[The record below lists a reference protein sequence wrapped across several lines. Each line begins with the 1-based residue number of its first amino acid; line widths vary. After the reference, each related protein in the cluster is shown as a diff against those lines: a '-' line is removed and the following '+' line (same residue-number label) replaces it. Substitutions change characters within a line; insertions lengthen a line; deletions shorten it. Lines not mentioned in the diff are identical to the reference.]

1 MNTELKNSKNNIVLQ
16 FNVKDVFEEP
26 SKEYLEEKWQNITTN
41 FVNILKDGKSQL
53 VFQELYN
60 KINDLLFY
68 EVSQTTIVIIE
79 NVLVN
84 FAAEIKIKLKE
95 IVLKN
100 KEDFFENFNKI
111 WFNVVKHFNIL
122 RKITNRY
129 EKKIYGNIQKNNVY
143 AIFLDSL
150 KESLKRNNDL
160 KILNFII
167 ETTNEK
173 INEFRKKIINKEII
187 YNKENVD
194 ENLSQIK
201 LVINFL
207 SESGLYKEYFNKSF
221 LENSKK
227 FYEENT
233 SKIIQGNN
241 LQDYITYVDLVFSL
255 EKTIVLDYL
264 NEISLKSLVN
274 ELNNILL
281 KDKSKIIF
289 DKFFFQNIKEIFSNN
304 FELMKKIFL
313 LFKGIKIEDEIKK
326 RFNDYIIKCSEKI
339 YDLYHKDYLELYN
352 KLILLKTNVNNFVSI
367 SFLNEEKFKSLS
379 KESLTKAL
387 NVKPIFIT
395 NILSKYIHY
404 VLTILAKKEKIE
416 TLKERID
423 EFIILFKFIENKD
436 MFEHFFIKNLATT
449 CLYNLNVSEELQNYL
464 IEQLK
469 YECGSFFVSKSQEMI
484 SDVKLSEELSNLFNK
499 NSQSIKK
506 SNIKFNFYVYSNYSW
521 PIESIITGNINQNI
535 SFMEKEFYNFYKN
548 KNLGKTLK
556 WHLPYCSSELQFV
569 NNDNIIYIVK
579 GNGIHTS
586 ILLCFKKSKMDL
598 SFNEIVSLTK
608 LNKDEIKIH
617 LDDIINVKILNYDSE
632 KKLYCFN
639 SLFRNQNKEINLIHV
654 NTENTLVNDNE
665 KIEKKTIEDRKP
677 VADCYLMK
685 VLKQKKIMNRNDLI
699 DEVLKRIPF
708 QSDKDFISKRLDQ
721 LISNKYISH
730 DDKDINLV
738 KYC

>member
-1 MNTELKNSKNNIVLQ
+1 MNTDLKNSKNNIILQ

-68 EVSQTTIVIIE
+68 EVSQTTIIIIE

-173 INEFRKKIINKEII
+173 INEFRKKIINKKII

-207 SESGLYKEYFNKSF
+207 SESGLYKEFFNKSF
-221 LENSKK
+221 LDNSKK

-241 LQDYITYVDLVFSL
+241 LEDYITYVDLVFSL

-326 RFNDYIIKCSEKI
+326 RFIII
-339 YDLYHKDYLELYN
+339 
-352 KLILLKTNVNNFVSI
+352 
-367 SFLNEEKFKSLS
+367 
-379 KESLTKAL
+379 
-387 NVKPIFIT
+387 
-395 NILSKYIHY
+395 
-404 VLTILAKKEKIE
+404 
-416 TLKERID
+416 
-423 EFIILFKFIENKD
+423 
-436 MFEHFFIKNLATT
+436 
-449 CLYNLNVSEELQNYL
+449 
-464 IEQLK
+464 
-469 YECGSFFVSKSQEMI
+469 
-484 SDVKLSEELSNLFNK
+484 
-499 NSQSIKK
+499 
-506 SNIKFNFYVYSNYSW
+506 
-521 PIESIITGNINQNI
+521 
-535 SFMEKEFYNFYKN
+535 
-548 KNLGKTLK
+548 
-556 WHLPYCSSELQFV
+556 
-569 NNDNIIYIVK
+569 
-579 GNGIHTS
+579 
-586 ILLCFKKSKMDL
+586 
-598 SFNEIVSLTK
+598 
-608 LNKDEIKIH
+608 
-617 LDDIINVKILNYDSE
+617 
-632 KKLYCFN
+632 
-639 SLFRNQNKEINLIHV
+639 
-654 NTENTLVNDNE
+654 
-665 KIEKKTIEDRKP
+665 
-677 VADCYLMK
+677 
-685 VLKQKKIMNRNDLI
+685 
-699 DEVLKRIPF
+699 
-708 QSDKDFISKRLDQ
+708 
-721 LISNKYISH
+721 
-730 DDKDINLV
+730 
-738 KYC
+738 